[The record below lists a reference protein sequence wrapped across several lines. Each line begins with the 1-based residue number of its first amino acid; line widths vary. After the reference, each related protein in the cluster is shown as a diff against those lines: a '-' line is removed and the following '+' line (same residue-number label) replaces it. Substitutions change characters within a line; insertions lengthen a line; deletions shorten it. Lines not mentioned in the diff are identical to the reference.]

1 MKSEQQFASFVLGA
15 VLMLALGSFMG
26 AVNSPASPEQRYDAE
41 IGSGGLQ
48 ITDHASNTLYIY
60 HEDRENQE
68 VMKLVASA
76 DLTQAGKSKFSLTTP
91 KKPKEK

>member
-1 MKSEQQFASFVLGA
+1 MKSNQQFASFVLGA
-15 VLMLALGSFMG
+15 VLMLALGCFIG

-41 IGSGGLQ
+41 IRSGGLQ
-48 ITDHASNTLYIY
+48 ITDHVSNTLYIY

-76 DLTQAGKSKFSLTTP
+76 DLNQAGKSEFTLTTP
-91 KKPKEK
+91 EKLKEK